1 VIGRHGPNTTV
12 ERHSSGVYRFS
23 IGEHVS
29 QFSHVVAAPN
39 PDCIGYV
46 VDIPLH
52 GKMTYDMICARM
64 RFPQEFPDG
73 LLMHVAGQTD
83 IGWRTYSIWNEVQP
97 SLDFLEQRMMPAA
110 VDMVREKVMFPE
122 ISPLEVKPFLFALNA
137 RMLG

>member
-1 VIGRHGPNTTV
+1 
-12 ERHSSGVYRFS
+12 
-23 IGEHVS
+23 
-29 QFSHVVAAPN
+29 
-39 PDCIGYV
+39 
-46 VDIPLH
+46 
-52 GKMTYDMICARM
+52 MTYDMICARM

-83 IGWRTYSIWNEVQP
+83 LGWRTYSIWNEVQP